1 MQRVKLCDEFSSFS
15 SLFSF
20 FCDDV
25 IVVFYFYNSNNK
37 SKKAIEVLNNG
48 GILIDVRT
56 PQEFASGNYK
66 NSINIPLNTIEQN
79 LEKIK
84 LYNKKIILVC
94 ASGMRSGQANEIL
107 NRNGIDSVNGGSWS
121 KLKQSY
127 FE

>member
-1 MQRVKLCDEFSSFS
+1 MSNY
-15 SLFSF
+15 F
-20 FCDDV
+20 FY
-25 IVVFYFYNSNNK
+25 IIIILGIVFYFYNSNNK

-121 KLKQSY
+121 KLK
-127 FE
+127 